1 MRALSASAH
10 AQRGGCRVPAMI
22 TTPRVSLTSRIVIL
36 ACLGCVFALSGVA
49 AAAATVTFQKE
60 SVQAYEKQLSSGQ
73 ITEATINKRVR
84 SVHLT
89 LKDGSH
95 VLVKYA
101 AHEEGKFAAAL
112 EAKGVPVTVL
122 KPAAAAKEVAKPVH
136 HKLRY
141 IAGGVLVVVI
151 VVVGGVL
158 LLDRRRKLAAE

>member
-1 MRALSASAH
+1 
-10 AQRGGCRVPAMI
+10 MI
-22 TTPRVSLTSRIVIL
+22 RTPRGSLTSKTVL
-36 ACLGCVFALSGVA
+36 AAACLACVFALSGAVA
-49 AAAATVTFQKE
+49 GAAEVKYQKE

-73 ITEATINKRVR
+73 ITAATINKKVR

-101 AHEEGKFAAAL
+101 AHEEGKYAAAL
-112 EAKGVPVTVL
+112 QAKGVPVTVL
-122 KPAAAAKEVAKPVH
+122 KPAAAAKEASAKPVH

>member
-1 MRALSASAH
+1 
-10 AQRGGCRVPAMI
+10 
-22 TTPRVSLTSRIVIL
+22 VSLTSKTVL
-36 ACLGCVFALSGVA
+36 A
-49 AAAATVTFQKE
+49 AACVACVLALFGAVAGAAEVTYQKE
-60 SVQAYEKQLSSGQ
+60 SVQTYEKQLSGGQ
-73 ITEATINKRVR
+73 ITAATVNKKVR

-101 AHEEGKFAAAL
+101 AHEEAKYAAAL

-122 KPAAAAKEVAKPVH
+122 KPAAAAKEAAKPVH

-151 VVVGGVL
+151 AVVGGVL